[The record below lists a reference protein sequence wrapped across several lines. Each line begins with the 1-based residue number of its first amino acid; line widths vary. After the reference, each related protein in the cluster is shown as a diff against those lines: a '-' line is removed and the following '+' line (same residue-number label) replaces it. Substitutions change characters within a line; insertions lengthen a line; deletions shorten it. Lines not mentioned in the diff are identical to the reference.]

1 MRPYTIARFTILHVS
16 AYVLSLPSK
25 LTNCPTRSIL
35 ASTISELLTSVKR
48 SGARTMLRGVTFERP
63 PQGSPASRRA
73 KLRVENS
80 PLICLVKSPPSALAQ
95 VIPWCIFGP
104 RAPSN
109 LAGAEMASD
118 GWIQLSWWGK
128 SQKVVTRHN
137 LVIGGFRV
145 EP

>member
-16 AYVLSLPSK
+16 SFVELTFEADQLPE
-25 LTNCPTRSIL
+25 TFDF

-137 LVIGGFRV
+137 LVIGGFWV